1 MNVLASPGALL
12 FVNLF
17 RFLLWYGRVGVN
29 GSVAPEFRRCL
40 VVSFFFTF
48 LGLTRFWLY
57 LSWFHYGLVCVVSSC
72 DVVG

>member
-40 VVSFFFTF
+40 VVSVF
-48 LGLTRFWLY
+48 
-57 LSWFHYGLVCVVSSC
+57 
-72 DVVG
+72 